1 MKKIFLI
8 SLSLLTTLTLIT
20 SCGEK
25 AATCNATENCTENAT
40 TEVTV
45 DSTENATTNE
55 VDTIAVN

>member
-25 AATCNATENCTENAT
+25 SATTNATENAT
-40 TEVTV
+40 IEATV